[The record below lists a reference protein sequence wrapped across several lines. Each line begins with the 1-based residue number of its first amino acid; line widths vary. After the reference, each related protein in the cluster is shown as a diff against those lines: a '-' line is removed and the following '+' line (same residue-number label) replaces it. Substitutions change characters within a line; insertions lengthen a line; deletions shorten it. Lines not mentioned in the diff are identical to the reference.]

1 MAAVKQNLP
10 GSLQNIDPG
19 QRLGDVA
26 SLANAIANQ
35 RGASTQ
41 DAVIAST
48 TQTQAGGTKIV
59 ASWTNVSSANAS
71 DAVTFPQA
79 QPGMCFTIVNSSGN
93 TIQAFPF
100 LGDAINAAGT
110 NNVVTIATATTSD
123 YYCILKGQWWGG
135 ATTNEA

>member
-41 DAVIAST
+41 DAVTAST

-59 ASWTNVSSANAS
+59 ASWTNISVANAS
-71 DAVTFPQA
+71 DAVTLPQA
-79 QPGMCFTIVNSSGN
+79 QPGLCISFINSSGN
-93 TIQAFPF
+93 TIQVFPF
-100 LGDAINAAGT
+100 LGDAINAAGA
-110 NNVVTIATATTSD
+110 NNAVTVVTATTSD
-123 YYCILKGQWWGG
+123 YYCVAKGQWWGG